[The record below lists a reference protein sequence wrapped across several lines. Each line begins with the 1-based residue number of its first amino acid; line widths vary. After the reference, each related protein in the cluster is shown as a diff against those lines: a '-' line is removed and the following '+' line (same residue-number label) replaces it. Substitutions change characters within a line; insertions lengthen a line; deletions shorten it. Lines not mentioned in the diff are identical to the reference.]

1 MTIPFAGWDWL
12 TFAVHFLS
20 LSLFSVGGIFI
31 TVPEMHRFLVDDRH
45 WITDSQ
51 FTGSMALAQSAP
63 GPNVLFVAVVGWTIG
78 ANAGGGLGANSPG
91 WWSATLGV
99 TLALL
104 GILAPSSILTY
115 FAGRWARRNRNLCV
129 VRAFKNG
136 MAPIVTALLLAT
148 AWLLTSV
155 NGPVIHVWPVY
166 LLTGLCTL
174 IAWRTRIHLLW
185 LIAAGGGL
193 GALGFV

>member
-1 MTIPFAGWDWL
+1 MSIPFAGWDWL
-12 TFAVHFLS
+12 TLAVHFLS
-20 LSLFSVGGIFI
+20 LSLFSVGGII
-31 TVPEMHRFLVDDRH
+31 VTVPEMHRLLVDDRH

-51 FTGSMALAQSAP
+51 FSGSMALAQSAP

-78 ANAGGGLGANSPG
+78 ANAGGGLGANPHG

-115 FAGRWARRNRNLCV
+115 FAGRWARRNRDLYI

-136 MAPIVTALLLAT
+136 MAPIVTALLFAT

-155 NGPVIHVWPVY
+155 NGPVANVWPVY
-166 LLTGLCTL
+166 LLTGICTL

-193 GALGFV
+193 GALGIV